1 MTAESNTN
9 QAGAVSREMDWHGV
23 NWRRVNQTM
32 RRLQARIVKATQA
45 KR

>member
-1 MTAESNTN
+1 MITEATQVS
-9 QAGAVSREMDWHGV
+9 AVSGSPEWRGV
-23 NWRRVNQTM
+23 NWRKVNGIV